1 MINSKFYIDGNYLFH
16 ITKYLSSK
24 YHKTVDWEMFISFIK
39 TEILKTSEDNI
50 SVNDIQVDSKY
61 FVGTPDFQNNPSR
74 ELLYSSLDHAGIIKN
89 AFQLTTNIAGVS
101 REKGVDV
108 ALAVD
113 AVSDYFMAKDEDK
126 FKYFVLF
133 SGDADYAVLLKKLK
147 SFGVRT
153 IVVYMDF
160 EVSGKVTKAG
170 YALLQNADRRVDL
183 EAVVKESRFE
193 KTLDSVF
200 KKTNVPNQTTR
211 HRQLHSAE
219 IPWEIIDTCMNSCR
233 HFAMGFVKL
242 SELDEKIHQKLQFS
256 GDLKV
261 ILQTAYSDKLIFDNR
276 RTGDDELR
284 FSPAYFYSRNQSI
297 L

>member
-16 ITKYLSSK
+16 IAKYLSSK
-24 YHKTVDWEMFISFIK
+24 YHKTIDWEMFISFIK

-61 FVGTPDFQNNPSR
+61 FVGTPDLQNNPRR

-113 AVSDYFMAKDEDK
+113 ALTDYFMAKDGDK

-153 IVVYMDF
+153 IIVYMDF

-193 KTLDSVF
+193 RTLDSVF

-256 GDLKV
+256 
-261 ILQTAYSDKLIFDNR
+261 
-276 RTGDDELR
+276 
-284 FSPAYFYSRNQSI
+284 
-297 L
+297 